1 MSLNIPLH
9 FKSFSLLS
17 GKLYTTDYQ
26 SFIGVVYQNTPPLS
40 TLCRPLF
47 KDLRHPLCLFK
58 VVVIQYHIIMVRA
71 DLC

>member
-26 SFIGVVYQNTPPLS
+26 SFIGVVYQNTPPLIYPMPPIVQRFTTS
-40 TLCRPLF
+40 SLSL
-47 KDLRHPLCLFK
+47 
-58 VVVIQYHIIMVRA
+58 
-71 DLC
+71 

>member
-26 SFIGVVYQNTPPLS
+26 SFIGMVYQNTPPYLPYAAHCS
-40 TLCRPLF
+40 KIYDILF
-47 KDLRHPLCLFK
+47 VSSRSS
-58 VVVIQYHIIMVRA
+58 
-71 DLC
+71 